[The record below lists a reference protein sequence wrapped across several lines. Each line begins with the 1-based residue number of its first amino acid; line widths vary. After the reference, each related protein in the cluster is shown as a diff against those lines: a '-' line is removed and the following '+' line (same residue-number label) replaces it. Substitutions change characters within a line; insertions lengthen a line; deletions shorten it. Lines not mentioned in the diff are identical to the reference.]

1 MRSKMLTRLTL
12 ILLTLFGV
20 TATFSQE
27 TQPTPTMPSAVVT
40 QPTAAAVSGVCVTLA
55 ECNEKLAVAN
65 QRLLKVLADLDASIA
80 SGQAKDELI
89 QARRLLTDLLKEG
102 MAIKDQFIADL
113 KADNEFLRKTKIPK
127 AKSTVRKIFDGVVK
141 FLVFVAGVKVG
152 QGL

>member
-1 MRSKMLTRLTL
+1 MLKTKLIRLMPL
-12 ILLTLFGV
+12 LLTLFV
-20 TATFSQE
+20 AIPALSQE
-27 TQPTPTMPSAVVT
+27 TQPTPTTPSAVIS
-40 QPTAAAVSGVCVTLA
+40 PTTAVVETGGCDSVSDCLAKLDTANRRIQKAVDAYEHAIAAGL
-55 ECNEKLAVAN
+55 
-65 QRLLKVLADLDASIA
+65 
-80 SGQAKDELI
+80 AKDELI
-89 QARRLLTDLLKEG
+89 AAQRILRDLLKEG